1 MAFKSEIHVA
11 ELASIRTGHT
21 EGDIYYILDNGML
34 GDLPCKPG
42 TFVKWH
48 NDTWQIQPDEH
59 YALAS
64 AVDGDI
70 AQAIDNVLDDG
81 STSEAIIVAVP
92 SSQSGDYTVGNYYEV
107 QGKVAKLRTK
117 TAGDNVTQLTF
128 DTTSGVLGAMN
139 NIVEDIA
146 GIGSPLQWKGP
157 ATVAQLNA
165 GITGIQ
171 EGWTYTLTDAGT
183 LTDGSVKVDAGDEV
197 TWTEDDEWFKLGGEG
212 GVKYVD
218 TSTSYSDVF
227 AAISRGQLPVMQ
239 VFSSG
244 STLYYF
250 PFYNG
255 YGRIEFRSI
264 QDTSINCFTW
274 NGTAWAACDSV
285 IYGMGSD
292 TKSEVDIDQGVLA
305 IDGGNVVTKVT
316 LATVNAVTF
325 SMDESVPAFAIE
337 IDNTGNS
344 NDVDVT
350 VVNGATTLKYSSA
363 AGNQVGAGKYVQLT
377 CVGGCWTLAE
387 FEAPAP

>member
-1 MAFKSEIHVA
+1 MSIIKRKAGSEDIVKSILEFDEVP
-11 ELASIRTGHT
+11 T
-21 EGDIYYILDNGML
+21 EGSPNLVESG
-34 GDLPCKPG
+34 
-42 TFVKWH
+42 
-48 NDTWQIQPDEH
+48 
-59 YALAS
+59 
-64 AVDGDI
+64 AV
-70 AQAIDNVLDDG
+70 AQAI
-81 STSEAIIVAVP
+81 
-92 SSQSGDYTVGNYYEV
+92 GNL
-107 QGKVAKLRTK
+107 GK
-117 TAGDNVTQLTF
+117 
-128 DTTSGVLGAMN
+128 
-139 NIVEDIA
+139 
-146 GIGSPLQWKGP
+146 PLQWKGP

-165 GITGIQ
+165 GITGIL

-183 LTDGSVKVDAGDEV
+183 LTDGSVKVDEGDEV
-197 TWTEDDEWFKLGGEG
+197 AWTEDGEWFKVGGDG

-218 TSTSYSDVF
+218 TNTSYSDVS

-264 QDTSINCFTW
+264 QNTSINCFTW
-274 NGTAWAACDSV
+274 NGTAWAAGDSV

-305 IDGGNVVTKVT
+305 IDGGNTVTKVT
-316 LATVNAVTF
+316 LSTVNTVTF
-325 SMDESVPAFAIE
+325 RVDEIVPAFAIE

-350 VVNGATTLKYSSA
+350 VMNRSTTLKYSIA

-387 FEAPAP
+387 FEAPTP